1 MNAFRKSRTG
11 WVLLFVYLILAAY
24 LFHEALTC
32 RDWVC
37 DLVALPAVFPL
48 GFVIIWLLQGV
59 DYVFVLPPELTQGLL
74 RKWPFILSTVLIN
87 AMFYFWAG
95 WQLEQLM
102 RWVHRRAFK
111 ENCRIERGEV

>member
-1 MNAFRKSRTG
+1 MNAICKSRTG
-11 WVLLFVYLILAAY
+11 WVLLVAYLILAAY

-48 GFVIIWLLQGV
+48 GFGIVWLLQGL
-59 DYVFVLPPELTQGLL
+59 DYLFVLPPELTQGLL

-87 AMFYFWAG
+87 AMFYFCAG
-95 WQLEQLM
+95 WQLEKLL
-102 RWVHRRAFK
+102 RRLRRRA
-111 ENCRIERGEV
+111 EARG